1 LHKDLEYKY
10 GSTQGT
16 RLLRSTENPGG
27 RRLSELLRQIR
38 LEVEGR
44 ERGPCYAAAL
54 QVAGLLLTAEGVHE
68 EAAAAGHAFDSFPTP
83 RLIPAQPR

>member
-1 LHKDLEYKY
+1 MDPM
-10 GSTQGT
+10 TGT

-38 LEVEGR
+38 LEVEGEAIRR
-44 ERGPCYAAAL
+44 ERGPSYAAAL
-54 QVAGLLLTAEGVHE
+54 QVAGLLLAAEGVYE
-68 EAAAAGHAFDSFPTP
+68 EAAAAGHAFDSFPRP